1 MTSKRSLGSRFHGND
16 ITSVPRTSKRG
27 RGIVSSFGIA
37 GGRGGRGREG
47 CGGALWAF
55 LLVSCRHVLWS
66 GYLVDFYAVTALYE
80 YEIPIDSFRHPV
92 GIFLQQ
98 IP

>member
-37 GGRGGRGREG
+37 GGRGGAE
-47 CGGALWAF
+47 
-55 LLVSCRHVLWS
+55 
-66 GYLVDFYAVTALYE
+66 VDVDERVVAGLYGLFY
-80 YEIPIDSFRHPV
+80 
-92 GIFLQQ
+92 
-98 IP
+98 